1 MINKAKNLI
10 HPLTA
15 QFQSVMNRRQHQ
27 KSKAGLPPGT
37 PVFTGEVK
45 VETPDITVT
54 QYNESS
60 CQLPIVIKHEEKEV
74 EHYPQKMT
82 DRTTW
87 YDVRGLSDVSLVEKI
102 GRHFDLHPLAIE
114 DILNPNQR
122 AKWDDYDN
130 GIFLIVR
137 ALRYDKEFQDMLPEQ
152 VSFFLQK
159 DVLLSFQEDKDDL
172 FAAVRERIQKALGK
186 LRVKGTDYLLYA
198 LMDCIVDDYIAI
210 LERTED
216 EIETLEIQIL
226 TKFTPSVRS
235 HIYKLKRQLA
245 EIRRAVLPLRD
256 VVSRFVREENELI
269 DLSNRIYIRD
279 LYDHVVRVIENV
291 ENQREMLN
299 SLDSLFNAEQSNK
312 ATHVMKVLTIVSA
325 IFIPLTFIVG
335 VYGTNFDYLP
345 ELKYPSAYFIMWGV
359 MIVIVVLQLIY
370 FRLKK
375 WI

>member
-1 MINKAKNLI
+1 
-10 HPLTA
+10 
-15 QFQSVMNRRQHQ
+15 MNRRQHQ